1 MRRRWWYAALLIL
14 PGFYGQS
21 NVREGGDFLP
31 GALMGLLIAALLVGG
46 IEAGRLIAQ
55 LLRRG

>member
-31 GALMGLLIAALLVGG
+31 GALMGLIIAALLVGL
-46 IEAGRLIAQ
+46 IEAGRFAARF
-55 LLRRG
+55 LRRG